1 MAKAKRPQRAGTPV
15 RSGKTAQRNGASGA
29 AQQAVR
35 AVAATGSATEHPAA
49 NGKAP
54 RPSVA
59 PAVATNGSGGSRSAG
74 KASSSNGRPSPT
86 GAAASRA
93 ASARAAPVPAKRRY
107 EQPSWWQRALGGPRS
122 TWIALVAIVLVV
134 ALFALIARNRQ
145 AEQAPT
151 SVAQNVAQQVTHI
164 PASVYGQV
172 GDGGLQM
179 TLKATQGNPA
189 ILTDSSGKPQVLY
202 VGAEYCPYCAAERWS
217 LVAALS
223 RFGTFSGLELIKSGE
238 GSIPTFTFVKT
249 SYSSPYVSFAS
260 VETEDGSG
268 NRLQQLSAEQQQIMA
283 KYNAPPYTDTTG
295 AIPFLDVANQYIRTG
310 SGYQPDVIQSGT
322 WQSIA
327 DALSVP
333 GSPEAKA
340 IVGNANILTAAIC
353 QTTNNQ
359 PANVCTAAPI
369 PALQQQLPKGS

>member
-1 MAKAKRPQRAGTPV
+1 MAKAKRPQRSGSSARPGNAAK
-15 RSGKTAQRNGASGA
+15 RSGASGGTQQLAQTAKAGMA
-29 AQQAVR
+29 AEQPAVNGKPQR
-35 AVAATGSATEHPAA
+35 QSAAPTVPTNA
-49 NGKAP
+49 NG
-54 RPSVA
+54 
-59 PAVATNGSGGSRSAG
+59 GRSAG
-74 KASSSNGRPSPT
+74 KTPSTGRPLPT
-86 GAAASRA
+86 GPAASRYA
-93 ASARAAPVPAKRRY
+93 GTRAAPAPTKRRY
-107 EQPSWWQRALGGPRS
+107 EQQSWWQRALGGPRS

-145 AEQAPT
+145 AERAPT
-151 SVAQNVAQQVTHI
+151 AVTQSVAEQVTRI
-164 PASVYGQV
+164 PAGVYEQV

-179 TLKATQGNPA
+179 TLKATRGSPA
-189 ILTDSSGKPQVLY
+189 ILKDSSGKPQVLY

-238 GSIPTFTFVKT
+238 GNIPTFSFVKS
-249 SYSSPYVSFAS
+249 SYSSPYVSFAA
-260 VETEDGSG
+260 VETEDGVG
-268 NRLQQLSAEQQQIMA
+268 NRLQQPSAEQQQIMA
-283 KYNAPPYTDTTG
+283 KYNAPPYTGSSG
-295 AIPFLDVANQYIRTG
+295 AIPFSDIANQYVRTG
-310 SGYQPDVIQSGT
+310 SGFQPDVIQSGT

-333 GSPEAKA
+333 SSPEANA